1 MSLIL
6 QHHQPMAAVQIVSR
20 RQQRQII
27 MPEAR
32 AEAILWLVSLWWLV
46 QLALMY
52 RQSVIIA
59 SEAHAQ
65 IGQMI
70 VNLAVALV
78 VADIAQRWT
87 RYAVAYS

>member
-1 MSLIL
+1 ML
-6 QHHQPMAAVQIVSR
+6 QHQQPAAALQMVSR
-20 RQQRQII
+20 RQQRQMI

-32 AEAILWLVSLWWLV
+32 AEAILWMASVWWLV
-46 QLALMY
+46 QFALMY

-78 VADIAQRWT
+78 VADIAGRWT
-87 RYAVAYS
+87 RYGSYP